1 MKRSEI
7 NREIR
12 KAEEFFASF
21 QFKLPKFAYWS
32 AEELQ
37 SRRHDEKY
45 REIFDCNLGWDLTDF
60 GTGNFEKEGLFLF
73 TIRNGVVNDPAY
85 PKPYAEKIMISRV
98 NQVTL
103 THCHEYKREDI
114 INRGGGKLAFEL
126 FNRKGDSPELDDTPV
141 TVSKDGE
148 KITVKAGEVLIRH
161 GEHLIGHLEAA
172 QQLVHGQIAPEQE
185 HQQHGHQHQV
195 QPPVLDDR
203 QRDMA
208 PGVLL
213 HIIAHCL
220 LRVFAV
226 YTGCLIINEEI
237 RRFRCHENQPP

>member
-1 MKRSEI
+1 MRQKGNMKRSEI

-114 INRGGGKLAFEL
+114 INRGGGKLVFEL

-148 KITVKAGEVLIRH
+148 KITVKAGEVLILEP
-161 GEHLIGHLEAA
+161 GESILLERNVFHKFYALESDVLIGEVSAVNDDHNDNLFHIPLQRFPTIIEDEAPYRY
-172 QQLVHGQIAPEQE
+172 LVSDYAN
-185 HQQHGHQHQV
+185 
-195 QPPVLDDR
+195 L
-203 QRDMA
+203 
-208 PGVLL
+208 
-213 HIIAHCL
+213 
-220 LRVFAV
+220 
-226 YTGCLIINEEI
+226 
-237 RRFRCHENQPP
+237 

>member
-1 MKRSEI
+1 MIFLKMPDGGNKYMKRSEI

-148 KITVKAGEVLIRH
+148 KIIVKAGEVLI
-161 GEHLIGHLEAA
+161 LE
-172 QQLVHGQIAPEQE
+172 
-185 HQQHGHQHQV
+185 
-195 QPPVLDDR
+195 
-203 QRDMA
+203 
-208 PGVLL
+208 PG
-213 HIIAHCL
+213 
-220 LRVFAV
+220 RVFFWNAM
-226 YTGCLIINEEI
+226 YSINSTHWNPMFLSEKFLRSMMI
-237 RRFRCHENQPP
+237 SMTIFFTFRCSVSRAS